1 MFEFTWFMDNGLN
14 KSSKYELPEKLY
26 VCSKFFSLT
35 GRLIELATMKKT
47 LLTLKTENY
56 LVLFYVTLF
65 TEKKEVIN
73 GGH

>member
-1 MFEFTWFMDNGLN
+1 MTVRVSSCEFVTVRVLVG
-14 KSSKYELPEKLY
+14 P
-26 VCSKFFSLT
+26 FSLT
-35 GRLIELATMKKT
+35 GMLIEFATMKKT